1 MWNSDGKH
9 VLWNIDS
16 EWSENRADFYVP
28 YAESARRV
36 LSLYERE
43 LADRLSKD
51 EYAQL
56 AERGFIKTNG
66 DYDGNFKASWQIVV
80 LENKEIQT
88 KLLAIGDK
96 IKEKYKSEFDSLK
109 VQYTKAELESVPA
122 HLQKIKKY
130 ELQFLFNSDGWF
142 LLHCIKTLLGNGK
155 LHEPTVNQKKS
166 LTTLITNA

>member
-51 EYAQL
+51 EYA
-56 AERGFIKTNG
+56 
-66 DYDGNFKASWQIVV
+66 
-80 LENKEIQT
+80 
-88 KLLAIGDK
+88 
-96 IKEKYKSEFDSLK
+96 
-109 VQYTKAELESVPA
+109 
-122 HLQKIKKY
+122 
-130 ELQFLFNSDGWF
+130 
-142 LLHCIKTLLGNGK
+142 
-155 LHEPTVNQKKS
+155 
-166 LTTLITNA
+166 